1 MVVLANIVH
10 LLFQIYTFIVF
21 IHVILSYFLS
31 PYHPVRE
38 FIDRMVDPLLQ
49 PIRRVVPP
57 MGMFDFS
64 PLVLLILL
72 QIVDTLVVRLLLMA
86 Y

>member
-1 MVVLANIVH
+1 MIGLANIVH

-38 FIDRMVDPLLQ
+38 FIDRLVDPLLQ
-49 PIRRVVPP
+49 PIRRMVPP

-64 PLVLLILL
+64 PLVLIILI
-72 QIVDTLVVRLLLMA
+72 QIVDTLIVRLLMMA